1 MAKRKSTPKRPAVRS
16 GGRVTSRKAE
26 AIRAE
31 RLDRTFAALSDPT
44 RRAILAKLA
53 EEDALPAGRLAA
65 GFDMAW
71 PSVSKHLRVL
81 EGAGLLRQEMDGRV
95 RRCHL
100 EAEPLQEAAR
110 WIADYRTFWSER
122 LEALAEFLDDAS

>member
-1 MAKRKSTPKRPAVRS
+1 MANRQPRNRSTAVRS
-16 GGRVTSRKAE
+16 RGRHRDEAPAE
-26 AIRAE
+26 DE

-44 RRAILAKLA
+44 RRAILAQLA
-53 EEDALPAGRLAA
+53 EEDALPAGRLAE

-81 EGAGLLRQEMDGRV
+81 EGAGLLRQEKDGRV

-100 EAEPLQEAAR
+100 EAEPLKEAAA
-110 WIADYRTFWSER
+110 WIAYYQQFWGDR
-122 LEALAEFLDDAS
+122 LDALADFLETDD

>member
-1 MAKRKSTPKRPAVRS
+1 MK
-16 GGRVTSRKAE
+16 
-26 AIRAE
+26 AE

-53 EEDALPAGRLAA
+53 REDALPAGRLAE

-81 EGAGLLRQEMDGRV
+81 ESAGLLRQEKDGRV
-95 RRCHL
+95 RRCRL

-110 WIADYRTFWSER
+110 WIAYYQQFWSER
-122 LEALAEFLDDAS
+122 LEALASFLEDAS